1 MTKTVIIGGCLLI
14 LGLTS
19 GCSVQFSHSPSTK
32 FANTSVDFI
41 GNYDC
46 WQSVASKTGDSK
58 RNGFFGK
65 AELSRADD
73 QRFPYLCKFRGPDRR
88 THLFKGQ
95 VFRFENTDFA
105 FFKCVQKN
113 GPTVDFFAL
122 KLEKSGDEIKALPIN
137 EKFFRAHPDVV
148 KTVPPNRNAKLLIG
162 SHSSALDSFL
172 MVHRENKALFDE
184 GRALTF
190 RRAKTD

>member
-1 MTKTVIIGGCLLI
+1 MTKTVMIGGCLLI
-14 LGLTS
+14 LGFTS

-46 WQSVASKTGDSK
+46 WQIVDSESGDGK
-58 RNGFFGK
+58 RNGFFGT

-95 VFRFENTDFA
+95 VFRFENTDLA

-148 KTVPPNRNAKLLIG
+148 KTVTPNRNAKLLIG
-162 SHSSALDSFL
+162 SDSSALDLFL
-172 MVHRENKALFDE
+172 MEHRANKALFDE

-190 RRAKTD
+190 RRLKAD